1 MVHTS
6 NNNGSMCHLFR
17 SLISGH
23 LLVSTQLWLFWT
35 HCCLTSQMA
44 ARGIKA
50 ASVCFTSHVYQHT
63 YNIQYTHLSFT
74 TKVSRLFLQAAFI
87 SPLK

>member
-6 NNNGSMCHLFR
+6 
-17 SLISGH
+17 
-23 LLVSTQLWLFWT
+23 
-35 HCCLTSQMA
+35 
-44 ARGIKA
+44 

-87 SPLK
+87 SPLKWFLFVFTV